1 MGGVKFEGGPKTLGG
16 VGTMNRNDTMV
27 VVLKDIPLCLL
38 GFRFIYIVYISWYY
52 IMSYISKVLLP
63 PTCLN
68 FGLPVSPVC
77 LSVSQ
82 TSDVSGHKGNTG
94 QLLNS
99 RVLGVL

>member
-1 MGGVKFEGGPKTLGG
+1 MVGGAKFKGGPKILGG
-16 VGTMNRNDTMV
+16 PMNPNDAMV
-27 VVLKDIPLCLL
+27 AALKDIVLCLS
-38 GFRFIYIVYISWYY
+38 FRFIYIVYISWYY
-52 IMSYISKVLLP
+52 IQDVSNVLLP
-63 PTCLN
+63 PTCLS

-82 TSDVSGHKGNTG
+82 TSMDDSDHKGNTG